1 MRSEVTS
8 CPAQWD
14 LFSSDLVLEG
24 STKREKRRASEM
36 FFPRGDLSHGGL
48 WLLERLAHSHCAPA
62 RTRRA
67 SRCSHRA
74 GALAIRDCITAKFPL
89 HPIDAR
95 TPVLEDNDCTVASL
109 SLSCTLQRKEAS
121 LEMTW
126 TWDAFSVRRRKA
138 PPHSTSCR
146 NRDYRFTKL
155 ATAKTHCF
163 NTPSRIS
170 TRVCNA

>member
-8 CPAQWD
+8 FPAQWD
-14 LFSSDLVLEG
+14 LFPSDLVLER
-24 STKREKRRASEM
+24 STRREQRRASNM
-36 FFPRGDLSHGGL
+36 YFPRGDLSHGGL

-95 TPVLEDNDCTVASL
+95 TPALGDNDCTLARL
-109 SLSCTLQRKEAS
+109 SLSCTLQRKEAV

-126 TWDAFSVRRRKA
+126 DGFSVCRRKA

-163 NTPSRIS
+163 NTPSRIP